1 MPNSY
6 KEYDTPGTGANGLGQ
21 TTFSVPF
28 KFININDINALGFD
42 GTTWTPLTITEP
54 RGTTSVTLSATPT
67 SGSYNKV
74 RLYRATSSD
83 QLVDFQAGA
92 RLSESDLDTA
102 YQQGLFASQEV
113 LEDASTSQFDAVRS
127 ASITSGTTLSNFA
140 SQAFTATSNQ
150 TEFNL
155 TNFTPQ
161 TSAAEA
167 FVVSIDGAI
176 QSPTDAYTVSMSP
189 AKITLTSAAP
199 TGSKVV
205 VVTAASAASATAVD
219 DSSIEVVTA
228 TNKIQVKDS
237 GIDLTSKVTG
247 VLPTANG
254 GTGTTDASYYRPKTV
269 TPVQL
274 AGATALSQTTTS
286 TSDVDY
292 AYNLSDFR
300 SNDSDFNSGAGG
312 ATKGYQKIISI
323 QVRIN
328 VASDGGF
335 NGVGILGHSAFGN
348 RHLLVTDHNNSVT
361 TTPSGDGLNMT
372 IYQFFDIPI
381 NASDTTITF
390 RHEKEDEN
398 QVFHEIVGF
407 TILPNLPTS

>member
-6 KEYDTPGTGANGLGQ
+6 QEYDTQGTGANGLGQ

-28 KFININDINALGFD
+28 KFISINDINALGFN
-42 GTTWTPLTITEP
+42 GTTWTPLTISS

-67 SGSYNKV
+67 SASYNKV

-83 QLVDFQAGA
+83 QLVDFQSGA

-102 YQQGLFASQEV
+102 YQQGLYAAQEV
-113 LEDASTSQFDAVRS
+113 LEDASTSQFDAVRD

-155 TNFTPQ
+155 TTFTPQ

-228 TNKIQVKDS
+228 TNKIQVKDN

-247 VLPTANG
+247 VLPAANG
-254 GTGTTDASYYRPKTV
+254 GTGATSASFYRPKTV
-269 TPVQL
+269 APTQL
-274 AGATALSQTTTS
+274 GGATALSQTTTGS
-286 TSDVDY
+286 SDVDY
-292 AYNLSDFR
+292 TYNLSDFR
-300 SNDSDFNSGAGG
+300 SNDADFNSGAGG
-312 ATKGYQKIISI
+312 ATKGYQKIISV
-323 QVRIN
+323 QVRVN
-328 VASDGGF
+328 VVSDGGF
-335 NGVGILGHSAFGN
+335 NGVSLMNHSALGN
-348 RHLLVTDHNNSVT
+348 RHLVTIDHNNNVT
-361 TTPSGDGLNMT
+361 SSASGDGFNMST
-372 IYQFFDIPI
+372 YQFFDIPL
-381 NASDTTITF
+381 NASDTTLKF
-390 RHEKEDEN
+390 RHEKSDEN
-398 QVFHEIVGF
+398 SVYHEIVGF

>member
-28 KFININDINALGFD
+28 KFISINDINALGFN

-102 YQQGLFASQEV
+102 YQQGLFAAQEV
-113 LEDASTSQFDAVRS
+113 LEDASTSQFDAVRD

-219 DSSIEVVTA
+219 DSTIEVVTA
-228 TNKIQVKDS
+228 TNKIQVKDG
-237 GIDLTSKVTG
+237 GITNAKINSSFHSLI
-247 VLPTANG
+247 
-254 GTGTTDASYYRPKTV
+254 RPKTV

-274 AGATALSQTTTS
+274 AGATALSQSTTS

-292 AYNLSDFR
+292 TYNLSDFR

-328 VASDGGF
+328 VVSDGGF
-335 NGVGILGHSAFGN
+335 NGCGIIGHSAFGN
-348 RHLLVTDHNNSVT
+348 RHLLVTDHNNSTT
-361 TTPSGDGLNMT
+361 TTPSGDGLNMS

-381 NASDTTITF
+381 NPSDTTITF

-398 QVFHEIVGF
+398 QVYHEIVGF